1 MLGKVTGAFGQELD
15 AQKAQKLQKS
25 KNGTNWPTDQQRTNM
40 AGSITAKHATEK
52 VYVKELHTQ
61 IAFGGNDEIIVN
73 VKMQMQ
79 IHPLPL
85 CT

>member
-1 MLGKVTGAFGQELD
+1 MPKKLKNAKKVKMGPTGQP
-15 AQKAQKLQKS
+15 
-25 KNGTNWPTDQQRTNM
+25 TNQQTNM